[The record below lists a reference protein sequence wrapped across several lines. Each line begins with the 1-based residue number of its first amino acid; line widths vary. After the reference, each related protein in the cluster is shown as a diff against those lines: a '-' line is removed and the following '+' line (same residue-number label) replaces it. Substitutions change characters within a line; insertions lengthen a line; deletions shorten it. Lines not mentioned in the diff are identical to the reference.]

1 MWHFCGSQN
10 TQKLEKI
17 QFRGLRFVFM
27 DFQSDYVS
35 LLERAKLPTLETH
48 RQRLILKLVY
58 KSIKKLS
65 PPILWDLFTTTVPR
79 YNLRN
84 RRDLVSSHCRTKTFG
99 KRSLKEHGTML
110 WNNLPPHARDL
121 DLESFNKYLEEWQE
135 SGCKCNKCRF
145 IN

>member
-1 MWHFCGSQN
+1 MTAGAKMKPSQ
-10 TQKLEKI
+10 
-17 QFRGLRFVFM
+17 
-27 DFQSDYVS
+27 QSDVTGMS
-35 LLERAKLPTLETH
+35 QRISEISQEMSESKLPTLETH

-110 WNNLPPHARDL
+110 WNSLPPHARDL

-145 IN
+145 TN